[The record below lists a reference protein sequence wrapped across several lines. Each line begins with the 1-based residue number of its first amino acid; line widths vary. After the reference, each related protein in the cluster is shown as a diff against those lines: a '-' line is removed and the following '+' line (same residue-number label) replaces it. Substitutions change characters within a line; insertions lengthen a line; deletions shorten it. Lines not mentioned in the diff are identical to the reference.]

1 MPKKFK
7 ENTKAAEAK
16 ARKNA
21 VKEEQE
27 HRKQQ
32 ALEDELW
39 KEDDKHVLKK
49 IQRKVWLNTTELKW
63 CFGNINACY

>member
-1 MPKKFK
+1 MMPKKFK

-21 VKEEQE
+21 IKEEQE
-27 HRKQQ
+27 HKKQQ

-49 IQRKVWLNTTELKW
+49 IQRKV
-63 CFGNINACY
+63 